1 MASRSLPTAAAR
13 ARRHRDNDGARVAR
27 VAIVAMC
34 GALAFGWKGP
44 VDAWQQ
50 AEGACRISGRAMSGA
65 VPLPG
70 VSVLVKSA
78 GAVKTATST
87 DPDGTYRVAL
97 AFGTYDLAAELTGF
111 TTISRSITVAGT
123 ACDQTVDFQLTLAP
137 RAPIAAAQPGAAPTP
152 PASGAGRGA
161 PP

>member
-1 MASRSLPTAAAR
+1 
-13 ARRHRDNDGARVAR
+13 
-27 VAIVAMC
+27 MC
-34 GALAFGWKGP
+34 GALAFGWRGP

-50 AEGACRISGRAMSGA
+50 AEGTCRISGHALSGA
-65 VPLPG
+65 APLPG

-111 TTISRSITVAGT
+111 TTVSRSIT
-123 ACDQTVDFQLTLAP
+123 
-137 RAPIAAAQPGAAPTP
+137 R
-152 PASGAGRGA
+152 RGNGLRSDD
-161 PP
+161 